1 MDLSVILPAF
11 NEAEVIQP
19 TIRKIV
25 QFLENK
31 SLTYELIVVDDG
43 STDQTAER
51 VLALPLPGLKLLK
64 HQANLGKGAAVQT
77 GMLAA
82 TGGYLLFLDAD
93 YSTAIDNLDRFLEV
107 LKQSGADIV
116 IASRA
121 LPDSVVGVHQIKIK
135 ENLGRLGNWL
145 IRFFLVKGIRD
156 TQCGFKLYRRR
167 CLSLFRKQKI
177 KKWGFDFEILFLAQK
192 QNYKIVEL
200 PVVWQNQPDSKV
212 KLVSYAQTLGEL
224 FLIKYNDLLNKY

>member
-51 VLALPLPGLKLLK
+51 VLALPLPGLILLK

-121 LPDSVVGVHQIKIK
+121 LPDSVVNVHQIKIK